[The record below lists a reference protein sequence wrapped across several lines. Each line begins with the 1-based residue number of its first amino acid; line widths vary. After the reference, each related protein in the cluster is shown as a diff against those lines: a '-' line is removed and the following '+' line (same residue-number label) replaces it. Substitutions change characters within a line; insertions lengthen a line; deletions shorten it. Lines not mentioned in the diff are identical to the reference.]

1 VGEEII
7 YDEQGNEKGRKPVFV
22 RGSDWRE
29 LPILNEDGQ
38 PMINPETGQ
47 IETRRANFDI
57 KVSVGAGMPTNKA
70 FIYQAVLELVQYG
83 LLTQEEGRAILK
95 QILNFPLINPWQPE
109 GNFIGQAGRQQQQQA
124 PSPDQLPAEVQAG
137 NMGTPPVPPEMML
150 QVADL
155 LGGGPRA

>member
-1 VGEEII
+1 L
-7 YDEQGNEKGRKPVFV
+7 V
-22 RGSDWRE
+22 RGSDFAN
-29 LPILNEDGQ
+29 LPILNEQGQ
-38 PMINPETGQ
+38 SLIDTETGM
-47 IETRRANFDI
+47 IMTRRANFDI